1 MEATFLHHVRRKGCD
16 CMEFTTIEWKI
27 PKEMT
32 KYIVNANTA
41 DNLKI
46 NAMILYPYILNKTIS
61 HGRAAEIL
69 GISKLDLID
78 LYGEMGF
85 SYFDMTMDEIE
96 DDVRTLQEL
105 REKE

>member
-1 MEATFLHHVRRKGCD
+1 
-16 CMEFTTIEWKI
+16 MEFTTIEWKI
-27 PKEMT
+27 PKAMT
-32 KYIVNANTA
+32 RFIVNANTA
-41 DNLKI
+41 DTLKI
-46 NAMILYPYILNKTIS
+46 NAMILYPYILDKTIS

-78 LYGEMGF
+78 LYGQMGF

-96 DDVRTLQEL
+96 DDIRTLQEL